1 MDKLEVTIPLQ
12 TNGCN
17 KNLRVFSKEAMEK
30 AISDIKFEQLG
41 GIPVVLGKPL
51 EAKSISDYTTVD
63 PKYQIGLVVDTD
75 LEAMIARVQLFEQ
88 YGEEFVK
95 MMSNNDVSLQPRAI
109 GKLNDKNEYEDI
121 KIISYSVVG

>member
-1 MDKLEVTIPLQ
+1 MDKLEVSIPIQ

-51 EAKSISDYTTVD
+51 ETKNISDYTTVD
-63 PKYQIGLVVDTD
+63 PKYQIGLAVDTD
-75 LEAMIARVQLFEQ
+75 LKAMIARVQLFEQ
-88 YGEEFVK
+88 YGEELVK

-109 GKLNDKNEYEDI
+109 GKFNDKNENEDI
-121 KIISYSVVG
+121 KIISYDVVG